1 MVVQFAASDTTEGGR
16 FGAVEVEVEVEVEVD
31 GDSGFHRLHGDAR

>member
-16 FGAVEVEVEVEVEVD
+16 FGAVDVEVEVEVD